1 MTDLYQHIGSK
12 IRDLRLK
19 HEQGTMSQETL
30 GEKLGVAS
38 NTVSRWETG
47 TYKPTAEDLDKL
59 ARLFSVSITVFF
71 PDLPQQ
77 NASVNMLAS
86 ATAGL
91 NRKDLEEVIRYAEF
105 RKVERALD
113 GAKRS
118 RPKK

>member
-71 PDLPQQ
+71 SSTLG
-77 NASVNMLAS
+77 ASTFFVSTFFSSVFLGS
-86 ATAGL
+86 PFF
-91 NRKDLEEVIRYAEF
+91 VSSSRYCST
-105 RKVERALD
+105 RRMK
-113 GAKRS
+113 
-118 RPKK
+118 